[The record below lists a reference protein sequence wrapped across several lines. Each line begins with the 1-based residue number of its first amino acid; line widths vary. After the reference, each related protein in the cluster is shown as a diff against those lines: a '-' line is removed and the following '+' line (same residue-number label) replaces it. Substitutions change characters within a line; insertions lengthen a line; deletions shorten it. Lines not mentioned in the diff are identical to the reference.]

1 MASKIP
7 AQHSRVM
14 PYLHYHD
21 PNAAIDFLTKAF
33 GFTLRFAHRGE
44 GGRVLH
50 AQVGV
55 GDTSFMLGPAQPDF
69 HSAAASALPALHAS
83 VWCYVDDADAH
94 CERARAAGAV
104 ILREPTDQPYG
115 VREYDALD
123 GEGQEWYFA
132 QMLDAAKIAP
142 GAPKKKTVAKRKA
155 APKAKSRRPAKAA
168 KKKPAKGKPR
178 RKAGRRR

>member
-55 GDTSFMLGPAQPDF
+55 GDTSFMLGPAQADF
-69 HSAAASALPALHAS
+69 RSAAASALPALHAS

-123 GEGQEWYFA
+123 CEGQEWYFC
-132 QMLDAAKIAP
+132 QTLDARKIAP
-142 GAPKKKTVAKRKA
+142 AAAKKKAPAKKKA
-155 APKAKSRRPAKAA
+155 APKAKARKPA
-168 KKKPAKGKPR
+168 KKPAKGKPR

>member
-1 MASKIP
+1 VAKKIP
-7 AQHSRVM
+7 AHHARVM

-21 PNAAIDFLTKAF
+21 PNAALDFLTKAF
-33 GFTLRFAHRGE
+33 GFTVRFAHRGD

-55 GDTSFMLGPAQPDF
+55 GDTSFMLGPAQQDF
-69 HSAAASALPALHAS
+69 RSAAASALPALHSS
-83 VWCYVDDADAH
+83 VWCYVDDADGH

-123 GEGQEWYFA
+123 QEGQEWYFC
-132 QMLDAAKIAP
+132 QPLDDAKIAP
-142 GAPKKKTVAKRKA
+142 QVKKKSAPKRRA
-155 APKAKSRRPAKAA
+155 APKAKPRR
-168 KKKPAKGKPR
+168 KPAKRKPV
-178 RKAGRRR
+178 RKKGRRR

>member
-1 MASKIP
+1 MAKKIP
-7 AQHSRVM
+7 AHHSRVM

-21 PNAAIDFLTKAF
+21 PNAALDFLTKAF
-33 GFTLRFAHRGE
+33 GFTVRFAHRGD

-55 GDTSFMLGPAQPDF
+55 GDTSFMLGPAQQDF
-69 HSAAASALPALHAS
+69 RSAAASALPALHSS

-123 GEGQEWYFA
+123 QEGQEWYFC
-132 QMLDAAKIAP
+132 QPLDDRKIAP
-142 GAPKKKTVAKRKA
+142 APQRKAVAKRKA
-155 APKAKSRRPAKAA
+155 APKRKATKAA
-168 KKKPAKGKPR
+168 RSKPAKRKPARKKPR
-178 RKAGRRR
+178 RR

>member
-1 MASKIP
+1 MARKIP
-7 AQHSRVM
+7 AHHSRVM

-21 PNAAIDFLTKAF
+21 PNAALDFLTRAF
-33 GFTLRFAHRGE
+33 GFTLRFAHRGD

-55 GDTSFMLGPAQPDF
+55 GDTSFMLGPAQQDF
-69 HSAAASALPALHAS
+69 RSAAASALPALHSS

-94 CERARAAGAV
+94 CERARAAGAT

-123 GEGQEWYFA
+123 QEGQEWYFC
-132 QMLDAAKIAP
+132 QPLDDRKIAP
-142 GAPKKKTVAKRKA
+142 QTKRRAAKPAKKKVRAAKARKPAKRKA
-155 APKAKSRRPAKAA
+155 
-168 KKKPAKGKPR
+168 PR
-178 RKAGRRR
+178 RKGGRR